1 MTKNDNA
8 TYTTDGLCASEY
20 TYVFIY
26 SFFLSFKNRHCL
38 LCIPAAAFF
47 FKDKYCWREK
57 WANTTK
63 QIIDIDGTLT
73 K

>member
-26 SFFLSFKNRHCL
+26 SFFLLKTDIACYVFRQQHSFLKTNIVDVRNGQTQQN
-38 LCIPAAAFF
+38 
-47 FKDKYCWREK
+47 K
-57 WANTTK
+57 
-63 QIIDIDGTLT
+63 
-73 K
+73 